1 MTETYP
7 PEINGVA
14 LTLARLAGGLRARGH
29 AVSVVRPRQPSDGRV
44 GGERGRDPE
53 LTLVRGFG
61 LPAYKEV
68 RVGLPAAGT
77 LRDCWNE
84 RRPDAVY
91 VATEGPLGW
100 SAVRTANRLGVPV
113 FSGFHTNF
121 ADYAGHYGLGWL
133 APVVQG
139 YLRRLHNRTRGTLVA
154 SAELRRRLLG
164 IGFNGVHVLGRGVDG
179 ELFDPARRS
188 AGLRATWGAGSKD
201 LVALYVGRL
210 APEKNVPLAVE
221 AYRAMQRV
229 QSAARCVIVGDGP
242 LRGELEKAHPDLVFC
257 GMRTGADLAAHY
269 ASADVFLFPS
279 ETETFGNVTL
289 EAMASGLVVVAYD
302 YAAAR
307 IHVAHGESGVAGAAR
322 GCARL
327 RRGRRGARSSA
338 GVPAR
343 DAPVRQSARGHRGL
357 AQRGGSIR
365 GAPDRPARGAC
376 RLRACGRP
384 VGRRDEQA
392 RGNGRAA
399 ARGEASGAEVQA
411 SVSSLPREDRTAHM
425 RGRCPW

>member
-1 MTETYP
+1 M
-7 PEINGVA
+7 
-14 LTLARLAGGLRARGH
+14 
-29 AVSVVRPRQPSDGRV
+29 
-44 GGERGRDPE
+44 
-53 LTLVRGFG
+53 
-61 LPAYKEV
+61 
-68 RVGLPAAGT
+68 
-77 LRDCWNE
+77 
-84 RRPDAVY
+84 
-91 VATEGPLGW
+91 
-100 SAVRTANRLGVPV
+100 

-121 ADYAGHYGLGWL
+121 ADYAGHYRLGWL
-133 APVVQG
+133 APVVLG

-188 AGLRATWGAGSKD
+188 ARLRATWGAGSTD

-257 GMRTGADLAAHY
+257 GMRTGTDLAAHY

-307 IHVAHGESGVAGAAR
+307 IHVAHGESGALVPRGDARAFVEGAAAL
-322 GCARL
+322 AR
-327 RRGRRGARSSA
+327 RPA
-338 GVPAR
+338 PAR
-343 DAPVRQSARGHRGL
+343 DAPVRQSARGLRGL
-357 AQRGGSIR
+357 AERGGRIR
-365 GAPDRPARGAC
+365 GSPRHAREAPVAAGPTGRHGGGRGREPEARVTG
-376 RLRACGRP
+376 CGRP
-384 VGRRDEQA
+384 HSEDPWEVRMVTDGTVAQWIGCLAGAPTGACSWTSGDGWWLIALVVCAGMGRSPPA
-392 RGNGRAA
+392 G
-399 ARGEASGAEVQA
+399 
-411 SVSSLPREDRTAHM
+411 PPPPP
-425 RGRCPW
+425 GRCARRR